1 MLHAYKIRS
10 FLNWVSTSV
19 ISGSSSDSMSANTND
34 VNPPFGDGVIKL
46 GTRNFKK
53 DAFAT
58 FDYESLAFE
67 VLDPVPP
74 YRPEELLKFVDDVL
88 GSPELK
94 SGLQKAVQDLG
105 DSAYSIEI
113 CFNNVTDGLR
123 KAVAKGTQAQR
134 KKLQG
139 YANNWAAHH
148 KEYIRLLW
156 ESRRIAGHV
165 RVIANDFAGDFLGL
179 MDATDITLGEKKAE
193 ISAYRKQLDE
203 DAKKSLDL
211 SQGFENLRRAVENF
225 GKDVAEFLDTNRGLE
240 AALEEAVRKVAEI
253 KQEISRL
260 DKTFFWS
267 VIVSLGAA
275 GVTAGTIA
283 LSLLCTPLCIFP
295 IGIGAVC
302 AWKGVNAYREY
313 QKKQEKLAELEKQ
326 KMELEEK
333 RRCLEGLHKIH
344 AIVDPLKSDIG
355 LIRDKLAVFGQ
366 IWQLIHADLN
376 AVEKG
381 LELATNSAGAAMFKR
396 RLQTTHKTYVLLA
409 EALYQYETNAH
420 IQRTLGKHG
429 E

>member
-1 MLHAYKIRS
+1 
-10 FLNWVSTSV
+10 
-19 ISGSSSDSMSANTND
+19 MSANTND
-34 VNPPFGDGVIKL
+34 VNLPFGDGVIKL

-58 FDYESLAFE
+58 FDYESLEYE

-74 YRPEELLKFVDDVL
+74 YWPEELLKFVDDVL

-123 KAVAKGTQAQR
+123 KAVAKGTQAQQ

-139 YANNWAAHH
+139 YANNWTAHH

-156 ESRRIAGHV
+156 ESRRIAGHA

-179 MDATDITLGEKKAE
+179 MDASDITLGEKKAE

-211 SQGFENLRRAVENF
+211 SQGFENLCRVVENF

-253 KQEISRL
+253 KQEISR
-260 DKTFFWS
+260 FIFRS
-267 VIVSLGAA
+267 AIVSLGEA
-275 GVTAGTIA
+275 GVVAGTIA
-283 LSLLCTPLCIFP
+283 LSLLCTPLCIFS
-295 IGIGAVC
+295 IAIGAAGV
-302 AWKGVNAYREY
+302 WKGMNAYREY
-313 QKKQEKLAELEKQ
+313 RKKQEKLAELEKQ
-326 KMELEEK
+326 QMELEEK
-333 RRCLEGLHKIH
+333 HRCLEGMHKIH
-344 AIVDPLKSDIG
+344 AIVDPLRSDIR
-355 LIRDKLAVFGQ
+355 LIKDKLAVFGQ

-396 RLQTTHKTYVLLA
+396 RLQTTRKTYVLLA